1 MSKEIKKKK
10 AVLND
15 FGLSN
20 TLVDELFENKEFR
33 NLRELDNYANEIIA
47 KQLMMV

>member
-10 AVLND
+10 AVLHD

-33 NLRELDNYANEIIA
+33 NLRELDIFADDIIA